1 MAFGMA
7 VLAEFLIAIN
17 VVICVLVILLG
28 YLQKRY
34 LDVFSVLACILM
46 CGNGVLAVLV
56 YGGTELFPA
65 SAAGVT
71 SILLIHGAMVHF
83 PLASEC
89 TDRMMGMQR
98 CPAFRIRYVCNH
110 ETWVLVAA
118 TAGLVSAFR
127 M

>member
-1 MAFGMA
+1 MA
-7 VLAEFLIAIN
+7 VLAEILIAIN

-46 CGNGVLAVLV
+46 GGDAVLAVLV

-71 SILLIHGAMVHF
+71 AILLIHGAMVHF
-83 PLASEC
+83 PLASIC
-89 TDRMMGMQR
+89 TDQMMGMQR